1 MPPKKFKI
9 QKPVGEA
16 PVAEGTEA
24 PPKEG
29 VRGTVP
35 PKEGMQAVLKIVF
48 SHIADIFE
56 GVVEA
61 IADKYSLDKEMMME
75 VIKSHKAFTEVA
87 LHPILQDL
95 GEAPVPEPE
104 APPKKFRIKKNT
116 VV

>member
-16 PVAEGTEA
+16 VPVAEPVGTPVA
-24 PPKEG
+24 I
-29 VRGTVP
+29 TNP